1 MGGSDLLTVVA
12 AAVLWWI
19 PTILVARDMDRIPG
33 LPRFFFWTPLPLV
46 GLPIVGPLV
55 YWFLVRERLIAL
67 GAEAARKREA
77 LNRAR
82 RERGAGTDDDARR
95 PRPSGGRRRGR
106 GRP

>member
-67 GAEAARKREA
+67 GAEAARKREDRKSTR
-77 LNRAR
+77 LNSSH
-82 RERGAGTDDDARR
+82 TDISRM
-95 PRPSGGRRRGR
+95 PSSA
-106 GRP
+106 

>member
-46 GLPIVGPLV
+46 GLPVVGPLV
-55 YWFLVRERLIAL
+55 Y
-67 GAEAARKREA
+67 
-77 LNRAR
+77 
-82 RERGAGTDDDARR
+82 
-95 PRPSGGRRRGR
+95 
-106 GRP
+106 